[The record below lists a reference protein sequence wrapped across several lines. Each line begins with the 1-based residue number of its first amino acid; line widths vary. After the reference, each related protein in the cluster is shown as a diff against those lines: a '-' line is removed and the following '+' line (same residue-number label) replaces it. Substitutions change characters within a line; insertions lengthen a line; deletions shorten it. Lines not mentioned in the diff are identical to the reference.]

1 MPATQTKRRTP
12 WADAN
17 EAAEILDVTKRTV
30 YTYCREGRLPARKI
44 KGVWRIDR
52 SALQPER
59 ELA

>member
-1 MPATQTKRRTP
+1 MPATKTDHRTP
-12 WADAN
+12 WADAS
-17 EAAEILDVTKRTV
+17 EAAEILDVTTRTI

-59 ELA
+59 DLA